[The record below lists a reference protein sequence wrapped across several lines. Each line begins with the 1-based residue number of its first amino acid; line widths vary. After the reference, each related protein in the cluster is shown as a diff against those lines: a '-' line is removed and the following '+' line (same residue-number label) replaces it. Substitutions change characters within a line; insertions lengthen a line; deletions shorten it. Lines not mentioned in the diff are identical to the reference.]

1 MPGFLKGSIIIGLF
15 AAVFRT
21 LKTSYGTSRL
31 KGFVN
36 ASVCCFKDCIIY
48 RLCSKYF
55 NKPYYFEY
63 SLTLRFIKW
72 VVAIVDIPMSL
83 TGRFVKYI
91 TGGSEA
97 VLAVNAVAET
107 GAEGKLKITG
117 AIGVFISLGF
127 GAGLLIKGSG
137 AEAFI
142 APWVILVISL
152 VLIGCGKGYNFIKN
166 SLIYRFIVWLVKA

>member
-1 MPGFLKGSIIIGLF
+1 MPGFLKGSIFVSLLTACF
-15 AAVFRT
+15 NALARA
-21 LKTSYGTSRL
+21 YGFSRL
-31 KGFVN
+31 KGFV
-36 ASVCCFKDCIIY
+36 SSCTLCFKDCLIY

-72 VVAIVDIPMSL
+72 IVGIVDIPMSL
-83 TGRFVKYI
+83 IGRFVKYV

-97 VLAVNAVAET
+97 VSAVNAVAEAD
-107 GAEGKLKITG
+107 AEGKLKITG

-137 AEAFI
+137 AETFI
-142 APWVILVISL
+142 APWVLLVISL

-166 SLIYRFIVWLVKA
+166 SVIYRFIVWLVKA